1 MVKILKNL
9 LFFSILMLL
18 PISCKALE
26 CDFTEKA
33 RLKSLASNINTSYI
47 PVENG
52 NTITFNVTISNIYPG
67 LIVVDATTGNQYYY
81 DENRQNPGEVVITGL
96 NPDKTYRYEI
106 YSTNEECNDSSLNIY
121 YVTLPAYN
129 SYYKD
134 PICDGL
140 SDYKLCNKWLKTDMS
155 YEEFIKEVTDYKN
168 SLNQPDKT
176 ETKDNGELNPI
187 LEFIYQYYYI
197 FIALFVIA
205 IIYII
210 YVRRKRD
217 SFGF

>member
-52 NTITFNVTISNIYPG
+52 NTITCNVTISNIYPG

-134 PICDGL
+134 PICEGL